1 MSLPCIVFDLDE
13 TLGFFAQI
21 SRIWLTLNTLN
32 NNQLSH
38 QDFYDLCDLFPKI
51 MRPGIFPLLNYLNQ
65 LKGISIGKVVLY
77 TNNMGPPS
85 WARIII
91 DFIHYKT
98 NSNIFDVII
107 PGHVGKGSCRTTKV
121 KTYNDLLRCV
131 NLSKTTK
138 ICFID
143 DQPHARLNE
152 NPMVTSI
159 FVNAYNYFYTNSEI
173 FKKLKKY
180 KPYKKIY
187 DINIKKSLEEY
198 LLEYN
203 SKPEENT
210 NIMRDI
216 NNFLNVKSN
225 LNQKSLKTKKKK
237 TFKKKKKTKRKNKTR
252 KNKKQKKNKS
262 VS

>member
-21 SRIWLTLNTLN
+21 SRIWLTLNSLN

-65 LKGISIGKVVLY
+65 LKGKSIGKVVLY

-98 NSNIFDVII
+98 KSNIFDIII

-121 KTYNDLLRCV
+121 KTYNDLLKCA

-143 DQPHARLNE
+143 DQPHVRLNE

-159 FVNAYNYFYTNSEI
+159 FVNAYNFFYTNSEI

-203 SKPEENT
+203 SKSEENT
-210 NIMRDI
+210 NILQDI
-216 NNFLNVKSN
+216 NNFLNLKSKTKTKT
-225 LNQKSLKTKKKK
+225 KSKPNKKNKITKKKR
-237 TFKKKKKTKRKNKTR
+237 KKKKKRKRKTI
-252 KNKKQKKNKS
+252 KNN
-262 VS
+262 